1 MSQTTANMT
10 GIHASIVLIVSLVAQ
25 PVYGQK
31 ATKNP
36 VREPVQASVACRI
49 TATFTGGI
57 DGFPNQCVN
66 GISREKSEKKRMGRV
81 LDTWA
86 CSMPKLL
93 LPPLKK
99 WLQWTNPNFVS
110 QLQFRTDEMG
120 V

>member
-1 MSQTTANMT
+1 VHLVRNSNLEELERYLNLNGQAASCANRPAPDLT
-10 GIHASIVLIVSLVAQ
+10 HLSDCV
-25 PVYGQK
+25 
-31 ATKNP
+31 T
-36 VREPVQASVACRI
+36 CRI

-57 DGFPNQCVN
+57 DGFPNQRVN
-66 GISREKSEKKRMGRV
+66 GISREKLEKKRMGRV